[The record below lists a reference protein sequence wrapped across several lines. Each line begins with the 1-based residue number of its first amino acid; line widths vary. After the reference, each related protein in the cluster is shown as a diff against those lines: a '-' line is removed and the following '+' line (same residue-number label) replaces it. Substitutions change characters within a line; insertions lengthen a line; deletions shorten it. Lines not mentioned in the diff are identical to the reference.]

1 MVRTMREMAVALK
14 AEMGITDWDHQ
25 PQFSIG
31 VETRVYSDGGIGS
44 ASVGLK
50 MSLPDFNRNSY
61 DAKTYAAQLRDRA
74 AHKGIATTQL
84 EVATPVLTAITEAT
98 NSAAQARAHSGEINQ
113 KSLQATQAM
122 EGAWISSKS
131 SLTDLLATNR
141 SLFFIRLEQRRF
153 IAKQDLNLLVPNR
166 N

>member
-1 MVRTMREMAVALK
+1 MKNIFTTLTGLLVPCSLLAVAEIARIPNRNPMVRTMREMAVALK
-14 AEMGITDWDHQ
+14 AEMGIINRDHQ

-84 EVATPVLTAITEAT
+84 EVATPVLTAINEAT
-98 NSAAQARAHSGEINQ
+98 NSAAQARAYSGGIYQ
-113 KSLQATQAM
+113 KSLQAT
-122 EGAWISSKS
+122 
-131 SLTDLLATNR
+131 
-141 SLFFIRLEQRRF
+141 
-153 IAKQDLNLLVPNR
+153 
-166 N
+166 